1 MSHERPT
8 VLLVDDDEEGLASFA
23 NALDRRLDGQ
33 ATVRCWRPTPEDIPL
48 EDAFAKLADPSTALV
63 VTDYDLTTSIGGF
76 FGPSI
81 IGWCQSRAIPVA
93 DFSRAHADARPKAPN
108 LFELRVPADDANGSA
123 LAASLLRGFET
134 IRSRVT
140 EARLYTSSDRPLS
153 ATLAEVLHQPDIE
166 IELAPY
172 FRDLG
177 AANSALFETIAQR
190 PNPNAS
196 LTELKTQLLT
206 YILGHVLW
214 NAILRYPGVLL
225 SADALCAYFATS
237 SDDESELSGLFLD
250 ARYSGPFGD
259 SGPWFWRHAVDST
272 IQAFS
277 DSASNDVASFDEH
290 NRTAAESALGRPLSG
305 HPCERCSGTRGG
317 FWCPFTSRPVCE
329 RPDCSTPESSWI
341 PAGAYLARVERDYH
355 DEWTPFLGL

>member
-1 MSHERPT
+1 MSDRAPT
-8 VLLVDDDEEGLASFA
+8 VLLVDDDADGLASFA
-23 NALDRRLDGQ
+23 AALESQLGGQ
-33 ATVRCWRPTPEDIPL
+33 AAVRCWRPTPDDMPL
-48 EDAFAKLADPSTALV
+48 EDAFADLADASTALV

-93 DFSRAHADARPKAPN
+93 DFSRAHADSRPKAPN

-123 LAASLLRGFET
+123 LAACLLRGFET
-134 IRSRVT
+134 IRARVA
-140 EARLYTSSDRPLS
+140 EARLLDASDSPLS
-153 ATLAEVLHQPDIE
+153 TTLADVLQRPEVE

-177 AANSALFETIAQR
+177 ASNSALFETIAQGVHHDT
-190 PNPNAS
+190 S
-196 LTELKTQLLT
+196 LTELKGRLLT

-225 SADALCAYFATS
+225 SADALCAYFGTS
-237 SDDESELSGLFLD
+237 TDDETDLSVLFD
-250 ARYSGPFGD
+250 SARYTGPFGD
-259 SGPWFWRHAVDST
+259 SYPWFWRHAVDLT
-272 IQAFS
+272 IQTFA
-277 DSASNDVASFDEH
+277 DPTDDVVVSFDQH
-290 NRTAAESALGRPLSG
+290 NRSAAESALARPLAG
-305 HPCERCSGTRGG
+305 HLCERCDGTRGG
-317 FWCPFTSRPVCE
+317 FWCPFTSRPVCD